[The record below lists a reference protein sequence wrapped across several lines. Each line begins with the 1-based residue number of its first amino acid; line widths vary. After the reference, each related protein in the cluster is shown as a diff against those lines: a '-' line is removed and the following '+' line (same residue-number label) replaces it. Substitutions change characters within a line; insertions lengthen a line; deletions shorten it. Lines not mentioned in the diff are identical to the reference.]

1 MNHGWNSGFASGG
14 YALGFPW
21 GGVAMAV
28 LILALVGFL
37 VFAVIRMGKTG
48 RPDLN
53 ASRERG
59 LDILIERYSR
69 GEIDA
74 EAFRAMKAELGVKN

>member
-1 MNHGWNSGFASGG
+1 M
-14 YALGFPW
+14 
-21 GGVAMAV
+21 GV
-28 LILALVGFL
+28 LFLALVGFM

-53 ASRERG
+53 VSRERG

-74 EAFRAMKAELGVKN
+74 EAFRMMKAELGVKN